1 MRTINLD
8 DYATVEVW
16 PGRRLYCTSPD
27 DLPSLFQLPRSTMT
41 GLQGKERDQLH
52 FGTLARTTVLVTG
65 SHKKA
70 RVLMLADALVSA
82 ERPDEEKVVAL

>member
-27 DLPSLFQLPRSTMT
+27 DLPSIFQLPRSTMT

-52 FGTLARTTVLVTG
+52 FGTLDRTTVLVSG
-65 SHKKA
+65 SHKKGRA
-70 RVLMLADALVSA
+70 WMLADALISA
-82 ERPDEEKVVAL
+82 ERPDEEGVVAL